1 MAARF
6 FCEHRGGNPGR
17 LKWGPVEE
25 DTTGEG
31 AGDVQVLN
39 CGVVP
44 LGDQSRQ
51 ESRVGD
57 TGDTSGQTRFD
68 TETVFSVV
76 QASVSTVRCIV
87 GH

>member
-6 FCEHRGGNPGR
+6 CCGHRGGNPGR

-57 TGDTSGQTRFD
+57 TGDNSARHLAPVELRGVASTIGTCMNKQGTR
-68 TETVFSVV
+68 
-76 QASVSTVRCIV
+76 
-87 GH
+87 